1 MSGPDSA
8 PKITDLDG
16 LLEFREITERISGFL
31 NKRLKGHLAALS
43 QLLSPGRLLGKHVG
57 SREPA
62 PRADEVLAELSEKF
76 KPCCGSPFSLKPD
89 LDEETLTSIGSKIE
103 VYPYEYHY
111 EAQGSKAV
119 KKISMTSPVQW
130 VVTFGSEYSLSQLRN
145 AVTGTGERRPQPVR
159 QFVVNAMAFQVTL
172 GRNPAVAQLLND
184 LRYEITFQALPGLGN
199 LPLPTI
205 GIRVPSFHPPDD
217 LLLTAIRLSGVPA
230 FIELIDTGAVRSLED
245 PLRQKIEALM
255 EESS

>member
-1 MSGPDSA
+1 MSGPDNT

-16 LLEFREITERISGFL
+16 LLEYREITERISGLL

-43 QLLSPGRLLGKHVG
+43 PLLSPGRLLGKYVG
-57 SREPA
+57 WREPA
-62 PRADEVLAELSEKF
+62 PRADEVLAELAEKF
-76 KPCCGSPFSLKPD
+76 KPCCGGPFNLKPD
-89 LDEETLTSIGSKIE
+89 LDEETLTSVGSKIE

-119 KKISMTSPVQW
+119 KKISMTSPVRW

-145 AVTGTGERRPQPVR
+145 QVTATGEHRHQPIR
-159 QFVVNAMAFQVTL
+159 QFVVNAMVFQVTL

-184 LRYEITFQALPGLGN
+184 LRYEITYQALPGLEK
-199 LPLPTI
+199 LPMATI
-205 GIRVPSFHPPDD
+205 GVRVPSFRPPDD

-245 PLRQKIEALM
+245 PLRLQIEALM
-255 EESS
+255 EET